1 MRPPS
6 VRIQEYELE
15 ELYAALRIF
24 ERIADSRLTETI
36 EAGTARP
43 SRRCSL
49 GGESYFTHVW
59 NDAGRK
65 IARIHYLRCA
75 FGHLVGV
82 YPSALMLEEVTLFRQ
97 GHQRRPADPASPPVA
112 GGD

>member
-1 MRPPS
+1 MRRPS
-6 VRIQEYELE
+6 VRIQEYELQD
-15 ELYAALRIF
+15 LYAALEIF
-24 ERIADSRLTETI
+24 ERIADGRLTETI
-36 EAGTARP
+36 EEGTARP

-65 IARIHYLRCA
+65 IARVHYIRCV
-75 FGHLVGV
+75 FGHIVGV

-97 GHQRRPADPASPPVA
+97 GHQRRPVGER
-112 GGD
+112 GG

>member
-6 VRIQEYELE
+6 VRIQEYELRD
-15 ELYAALRIF
+15 LFAALRIF
-24 ERIADSRLTETI
+24 EGIASGRLTETI
-36 EAGTARP
+36 EAGTSRP

-59 NDAGRK
+59 NSAGRK
-65 IARIHYLRCA
+65 IARIHYLRCV
-75 FGHLVGV
+75 FGHTIGV

-97 GHQRRPADPASPPVA
+97 GHQRRPVESVDV
-112 GGD
+112 